1 MDCEA
6 LCCTLEPVQSNR
18 LSCPALLHCFC
29 KVVRKGSHAV
39 WPQNQNFTSGW
50 WRIYHISQIPTGQG
64 LKTLP
69 KDPCLCSNF
78 PCPFT
83 SPSRLFALTTD
94 LPGSFDGH
102 PNMVQGIIRCLR
114 SWRINTLS
122 RWVKVTKVMDILG
135 VLLIRTLDDTRRYSS
150 KIAITSRWWWI
161 HNRYHIS
168 QIPFARCWR
177 LFQKIP
183 ASVQIFHAFS
193 PRDPDSLLS
202 SLICQEL
209 PTGCLVEW
217 TLRDL
222 WRVLSQASLLP
233 KQRHSFRKQEPY
245 RYSRNLYLRWSY
257 QCPNTTTAYRSDRNG
272 KTQPTQGLGC
282 TEGDLTASFPY
293 AILLWSSTEQWSCK
307 LVPRKSE
314 QHRSSSIKKRKQM
327 SRCRFQVAL
336 CGWCSF
342 SKPWQWV

>member
-1 MDCEA
+1 M
-6 LCCTLEPVQSNR
+6 QSDPR
-18 LSCPALLHCFC
+18 IKTSLQ
-29 KVVRKGSHAV
+29 GDDGYIISHKFPLAR
-39 WPQNQNFTSGW
+39 GW
-50 WRIYHISQIPTGQG
+50 
-64 LKTLP
+64 
-69 KDPCLCSNF
+69 
-78 PCPFT
+78 
-83 SPSRLFALTTD
+83 RLFQKIPASVQIFHALSPRDPDCLHWPLIFQEVLMDTQTWYKASFGASD
-94 LPGSFDGH
+94 LGESIP
-102 PNMVQGIIRCLR
+102 
-114 SWRINTLS
+114 LS

-193 PRDPDSLLS
+193 PRDPDYLLS